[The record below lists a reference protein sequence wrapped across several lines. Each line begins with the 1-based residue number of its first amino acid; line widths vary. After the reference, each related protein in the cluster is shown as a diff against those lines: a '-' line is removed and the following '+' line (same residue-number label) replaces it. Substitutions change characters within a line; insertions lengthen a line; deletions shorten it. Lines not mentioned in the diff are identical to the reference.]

1 MGSGIRRRDC
11 KLKCEIEM
19 QNGKPSVMES
29 VNLYIL
35 EIQIR
40 LQINEVGVRSVR

>member
-1 MGSGIRRRDC
+1 MWNELLRWVVDQRRDC

-40 LQINEVGVRSVR
+40 LQ